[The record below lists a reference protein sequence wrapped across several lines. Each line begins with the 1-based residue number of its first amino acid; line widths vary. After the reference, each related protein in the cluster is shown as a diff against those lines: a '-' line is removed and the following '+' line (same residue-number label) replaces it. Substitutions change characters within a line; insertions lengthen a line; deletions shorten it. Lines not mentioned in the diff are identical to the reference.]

1 MPTGYITEL
10 KETLNRKMLDTTIDT
25 DLLLVQISILLSL

>member
-1 MPTGYITEL
+1 MPTGYSTEL